1 MDLVLL
7 VAAVCTAP
15 TANINMLKRGSAFIA
30 DHHPTVVDVSIH
42 RTVNTC
48 MGMGITAFIVDHR
61 RMVVDVYIVQIEGIC
76 INENPFK
83 ITTEF
88 ICGGLWQIEEPPFT
102 RYFGFRDAHFWA
114 VWV

>member
-15 TANINMLKRGSAFIA
+15 TANINMLSRGSAFIA
-30 DHHPTVVDVSIH
+30 DHLPK
-42 RTVNTC
+42 
-48 MGMGITAFIVDHR
+48 
-61 RMVVDVYIVQIEGIC
+61 VVDVYIVQIEGIC

-88 ICGGLWQIEEPPFT
+88 ICGGL
-102 RYFGFRDAHFWA
+102 
-114 VWV
+114 